1 MCQAPDGVIQM
12 RSPGQIW
19 VSFQPRVC
27 LVETLPGE
35 RLHAITVCA
44 AGLIVFL
51 LLMALIRVVYNAGR
65 GTVRA
70 DGSG

>member
-1 MCQAPDGVIQM
+1 M
-12 RSPGQIW
+12 
-19 VSFQPRVC
+19 
-27 LVETLPGE
+27 VETLPGE